1 MPRLPRLDLV
11 GYPQHVIQRG
21 NNRNVCFVS
30 DEDYVAYAH
39 WLREASEK
47 YQVAIHAWVFMTNHV
62 HLLVT
67 PRVVGG
73 VSKMM
78 QSLGRR
84 YVRYFNRVYGRTGTL
99 WEGRFKSCLIDSER
113 YLLECYR
120 YIELNPVRANMVDEP
135 SAYRWSS
142 YCVNGLGKD
151 SKLCTPHRE
160 YLALGCDKASRL
172 TAYRELFQT
181 QVSPQLIDDLRKVT
195 QHGLVLGRSDFI
207 EQIEALTKRKLTLPR
222 LGRPLKNS
230 VKDVSFF

>member
-84 YVRYFNRVYGRTGTL
+84 YVRKISG
-99 WEGRFKSCLIDSER
+99 SE
-113 YLLECYR
+113 LLFTFA
-120 YIELNPVRANMVDEP
+120 L
-135 SAYRWSS
+135 S
-142 YCVNGLGKD
+142 YEVI
-151 SKLCTPHRE
+151 KL
-160 YLALGCDKASRL
+160 
-172 TAYRELFQT
+172 
-181 QVSPQLIDDLRKVT
+181 
-195 QHGLVLGRSDFI
+195 
-207 EQIEALTKRKLTLPR
+207 
-222 LGRPLKNS
+222 
-230 VKDVSFF
+230 